1 MDIILLNDG
10 DDDVLI
16 PPLPLLRPK
25 KKILRKQTKVKKR
38 LHSKLTGKKGRWK
51 AKYECNDVTSV
62 PNVMETRSMSHV
74 CHVTWSNEVYR
85 RDLKDRQPIDQ
96 SREK

>member
-10 DDDVLI
+10 DDDNVLI

-25 KKILRKQTKVKKR
+25 KKILRKQTKYIKT

-51 AKYECNDVTSV
+51 A
-62 PNVMETRSMSHV
+62 
-74 CHVTWSNEVYR
+74 
-85 RDLKDRQPIDQ
+85 
-96 SREK
+96 